1 VQQERAGWNP
11 PGSFFPPTA
20 RYRYNRNNILTSLS
34 IAPRPDSKETRIC
47 VIIDGCLGAI
57 PASYLLRLAEHL
69 PTVSVELPETT
80 RARNATLRRA
90 ASSQE

>member
-11 PGSFFPPTA
+11 PGSFFPRIA
-20 RYRYNRNNILTSLS
+20 RYTRNTILTSLS

-47 VIIDGCLGAI
+47 VIIDGCLGAS
-57 PASYLLRLAEHL
+57 PASYLLKLAEHL
-69 PTVSVELPETT
+69 PTVSVELPETS
-80 RARNATLRRA
+80 RARNATVRRA